1 MFDQEDHIKLIDF
14 GLSTISE
21 RKNADLEMCGT
32 PYYIAPEVL
41 DEHYGSKCDMW
52 SLGVLL
58 YQLLT
63 GDMPFDG
70 ESREEV
76 FLKIRIGEF
85 EIPKDLSENCLDLL
99 DRMICVDQDLRI
111 SAEDALNHPWIKNK

>member
-1 MFDQEDHIKLIDF
+1 
-14 GLSTISE
+14 
-21 RKNADLEMCGT
+21 MCGT